1 MPFDA
6 IEYINTPRWLTSRLG
21 LERIREL
28 LDRLGRPQDRLK
40 FVHVAGTNGKGS
52 TCAFTASILAEAGF
66 KTGLFTS
73 PYVETFHER
82 IRVNGRNISDED
94 LTAATLRVRE
104 CAEAMEA
111 EGGEHPTE
119 FELMTAVALVHFA
132 HAGCDIVVLEVGLGG
147 RLDSTNVI
155 AAPEVAAIVSIALDH
170 TNLLGN
176 TLAEIAHEK
185 AGIVKAGSTVVSWPQ
200 EPSAMEVVEDAVR
213 RVGDKLVV
221 PDFSM
226 LSVGKVVGGAALL
239 TCGTALEHEGHAP
252 CSDSP
257 RCAAELRAEH
267 AAPTQKL
274 QASSSIDAG
283 FGGRMPRAVPH
294 EPNVPSGTF
303 VRAQDCLSTEV
314 PPHAL
319 ERTGQLNS
327 WHSHE
332 SQPEQPSL
340 VRRVPESAVIVMMPA
355 VAVVILVVAVIVI
368 IVNALTICFLSTRPI
383 EAVLGAFGFLA
394 VDQRQGRRRLERA
407 PDHLEQLDE
416 VHRRFRLRENKICVV
431 GARKRRLQFGEE
443 HLGSERAHE
452 ALLANDLE
460 HALGG
465 LGEPGHLDVGEAVTE
480 GGAMGRVHKRVRLNR
495 GNNRRR
501 FLQRANGAHELG
513 RSRSAALHRAPRHRV
528 EQHLRRTDRV
538 FLAGDVAHDVL
549 SLEGT
554 RVEHVLQGNRRLDEP
569 EVAHRGDRAELARE
583 TRRRCGEV
591 DEHRPGIR
599 RLNEP
604 AFVEVRI
611 LKRRLRG
618 AEGDDGGGIVDVDAA
633 LEAGVR
639 QAHGDL
645 VVKILVSQK
654 YVAH

>member
-28 LDRLGRPQDRLK
+28 LGRLGRPQDRLK

-132 HAGCDIVVLEVGLGG
+132 HVGCDIVVLEVGLGG

-185 AGIVKAGSTVVSWPQ
+185 AGIVKKGSTVVSWPQ
-200 EPSAMEVVEDAVR
+200 EPSAMEVVEDAAR

-221 PDFSM
+221 PDFSL
-226 LSVGKVVGGAALL
+226 LSVGKVTRGAALL
-239 TCGTALEHEGHAP
+239 TRGTALEHEGHAPCSDSPRFAAELRVEHAPHVQELQAGAEGGSTCETASERGQHAP

-267 AAPTQKL
+267 AVPAQKL

-303 VRAQDCLSTEV
+303 VRAQDCLSMAYA
-314 PPHAL
+314 H
-319 ERTGQLNS
+319 RTPM
-327 WHSHE
+327 
-332 SQPEQPSL
+332 SQ
-340 VRRVPESAVIVMMPA
+340 VESAVPMRLFSYRGREYATRLLGSYQPSNAAMAIEIAGALCERGWEIPDEAIARGIAETRWPARFEVLDQPAGMPTVVIDGGHNPQGAGVLADSLRDVFPDKRPVFLVGILADKDYRSMLRA
-355 VAVVILVVAVIVI
+355 VAPLASAFVCVTPP
-368 IVNALTICFLSTRPI
+368 NPRALDAADLA
-383 EAVLGAFGFLA
+383 EAIRETCGELGARATIEVAGDFDDA
-394 VDQRQGRRRLERA
+394 VSA
-407 PDHLEQLDE
+407 
-416 VHRRFRLRENKICVV
+416 
-431 GARKRRLQFGEE
+431 ARKIAGPEGLICAFGSLYSIADVKAAFLRAADSNSLQ
-443 HLGSERAHE
+443 
-452 ALLANDLE
+452 
-460 HALGG
+460 
-465 LGEPGHLDVGEAVTE
+465 P
-480 GGAMGRVHKRVRLNR
+480 
-495 GNNRRR
+495 
-501 FLQRANGAHELG
+501 
-513 RSRSAALHRAPRHRV
+513 
-528 EQHLRRTDRV
+528 
-538 FLAGDVAHDVL
+538 
-549 SLEGT
+549 
-554 RVEHVLQGNRRLDEP
+554 
-569 EVAHRGDRAELARE
+569 
-583 TRRRCGEV
+583 
-591 DEHRPGIR
+591 
-599 RLNEP
+599 
-604 AFVEVRI
+604 
-611 LKRRLRG
+611 
-618 AEGDDGGGIVDVDAA
+618 
-633 LEAGVR
+633 
-639 QAHGDL
+639 
-645 VVKILVSQK
+645 
-654 YVAH
+654 

>member
-82 IRVNGRNISDED
+82 IRVNGYNISDED

-132 HAGCDIVVLEVGLGG
+132 HVGCDIVVLEVGLGG

-185 AGIVKAGSTVVSWPQ
+185 AGVVKEGSTVVSWPQ

-221 PDFSM
+221 PDFSL
-226 LSVGKVVGGAALL
+226 LSVGKVTRGAVLS
-239 TCGTALEHEGHAP
+239 TCGTALEHEGHTP
-252 CSDSP
+252 CSNSP
-257 RCAAELRAEH
+257 RFAAELRAEH
-267 AAPTQKL
+267 APHAQEL
-274 QASSSIDAG
+274 QARAEGDSTCETASERGQHAPCSDSPRYAAELRAEPPARGRQAGAADDLGCGTAFEHAPRAQELQAGAGFDVG

-303 VRAQDCLSTEV
+303 VRAQGCLSMAYA
-314 PPHAL
+314 H
-319 ERTGQLNS
+319 RTPM
-327 WHSHE
+327 
-332 SQPEQPSL
+332 SQI
-340 VRRVPESAVIVMMPA
+340 ESAVPMRQFSYRGREYATRLLGSYQPSNAAMAIEIAGALREHGWEIPNEAIARGIAETRWSARFEVLDQPAGMPTLVIYGGHNPQGAGVLADSLRDVFTGKRPVFLVGILADKDYRSMLRA
-355 VAVVILVVAVIVI
+355 VAPLASAFVCVTPPNPRALDAADLAETIREICDELGVRATVEIAGDFDGAVSAARKI
-368 IVNALTICFLSTRPI
+368 AGSEGLIC
-383 EAVLGAFGFLA
+383 AFGSLYSIADVKAAFL
-394 VDQRQGRRRLERA
+394 RA
-407 PDHLEQLDE
+407 ADS
-416 VHRRFRLRENKICVV
+416 NS
-431 GARKRRLQFGEE
+431 LQ
-443 HLGSERAHE
+443 S
-452 ALLANDLE
+452 
-460 HALGG
+460 
-465 LGEPGHLDVGEAVTE
+465 
-480 GGAMGRVHKRVRLNR
+480 
-495 GNNRRR
+495 
-501 FLQRANGAHELG
+501 
-513 RSRSAALHRAPRHRV
+513 
-528 EQHLRRTDRV
+528 
-538 FLAGDVAHDVL
+538 
-549 SLEGT
+549 
-554 RVEHVLQGNRRLDEP
+554 
-569 EVAHRGDRAELARE
+569 
-583 TRRRCGEV
+583 
-591 DEHRPGIR
+591 
-599 RLNEP
+599 
-604 AFVEVRI
+604 
-611 LKRRLRG
+611 
-618 AEGDDGGGIVDVDAA
+618 
-633 LEAGVR
+633 
-639 QAHGDL
+639 
-645 VVKILVSQK
+645 
-654 YVAH
+654 

>member
-132 HAGCDIVVLEVGLGG
+132 HVGCDIVVLEVGLGG

-185 AGIVKAGSTVVSWPQ
+185 AGIVKEGSTVVSWPQ

-221 PDFSM
+221 PDFSR
-226 LSVGKVVGGAALL
+226 LSVGKVTRGAAPL
-239 TCGTALEHEGHAP
+239 TRGTALEHEGHTP

-257 RCAAELRAEH
+257 RYAAELRAEHAPRAQELQAGAEGGSTCETASGRGQHTPCSDSPRFAAELRAEH

-274 QASSSIDAG
+274 QASSSIDVG

-303 VRAQDCLSTEV
+303 VRAQDCLSLAYA
-314 PPHAL
+314 H
-319 ERTGQLNS
+319 RTPM
-327 WHSHE
+327 
-332 SQPEQPSL
+332 SQVEGTLPMRQFSYRGREYATRLLGSYQPSNAAMAIEIAGALRERGWEIPDEAIARGIAETRWPARFEVLDQPASMPTVVIDGGHNPQGAGVLADSLRDVFPGKRPVFL
-340 VRRVPESAVIVMMPA
+340 VGILADKDYRSMLRA
-355 VAVVILVVAVIVI
+355 VAPLASAFVCVTPPNPRALDAADLAETIRETCDELGVRATVEVAGDFDGAVSAARKI
-368 IVNALTICFLSTRPI
+368 AGSEGLIC
-383 EAVLGAFGFLA
+383 AFGSLYSIADVKAAFL
-394 VDQRQGRRRLERA
+394 RA
-407 PDHLEQLDE
+407 ADSSS
-416 VHRRFRLRENKICVV
+416 
-431 GARKRRLQFGEE
+431 LQ
-443 HLGSERAHE
+443 S
-452 ALLANDLE
+452 
-460 HALGG
+460 
-465 LGEPGHLDVGEAVTE
+465 
-480 GGAMGRVHKRVRLNR
+480 
-495 GNNRRR
+495 
-501 FLQRANGAHELG
+501 
-513 RSRSAALHRAPRHRV
+513 
-528 EQHLRRTDRV
+528 
-538 FLAGDVAHDVL
+538 
-549 SLEGT
+549 
-554 RVEHVLQGNRRLDEP
+554 
-569 EVAHRGDRAELARE
+569 
-583 TRRRCGEV
+583 
-591 DEHRPGIR
+591 
-599 RLNEP
+599 
-604 AFVEVRI
+604 
-611 LKRRLRG
+611 
-618 AEGDDGGGIVDVDAA
+618 
-633 LEAGVR
+633 
-639 QAHGDL
+639 
-645 VVKILVSQK
+645 
-654 YVAH
+654 

>member
-52 TCAFTASILAEAGF
+52 TCAFAASILAEAGF

-82 IRVNGRNISDED
+82 IRVNGCNISDED

-132 HAGCDIVVLEVGLGG
+132 HVDCDIVVLEVGLGG

-185 AGIVKAGSTVVSWPQ
+185 AGIVKEGSTVVSWPQ
-200 EPSAMEVVEDAVR
+200 EPSAMEVVEDAAR

-226 LSVGKVVGGAALL
+226 LSVGKVVGA
-239 TCGTALEHEGHAP
+239 TCGTALEHEGHTP

-267 AAPTQKL
+267 APHAQEL
-274 QASSSIDAG
+274 QAGAGFDAG

-303 VRAQDCLSTEV
+303 VRAQDCLSMAYA
-314 PPHAL
+314 H
-319 ERTGQLNS
+319 RTPV
-327 WHSHE
+327 
-332 SQPEQPSL
+332 SQ
-340 VRRVPESAVIVMMPA
+340 VESAVPMRQFSYRGCEYATRLLGSYQPSNAAMAIEIAGALRERGWEIPDEAIARGIAETRWPARFEVLDQPAGMPTAVIDGGHNPQGAGVLADSLRDVFPGKRPVFLVGILADKDYRSMLRA
-355 VAVVILVVAVIVI
+355 VAPLASAFVCVTPPNPRALDAADLAETIRETCDEIGVRATVEVAGDFDGAVS
-368 IVNALTICFLSTRPI
+368 AARKLAGSEGLIC
-383 EAVLGAFGFLA
+383 AFGSLYSIADVKAAFL
-394 VDQRQGRRRLERA
+394 RA
-407 PDHLEQLDE
+407 ADSSS
-416 VHRRFRLRENKICVV
+416 
-431 GARKRRLQFGEE
+431 LQ
-443 HLGSERAHE
+443 S
-452 ALLANDLE
+452 
-460 HALGG
+460 
-465 LGEPGHLDVGEAVTE
+465 
-480 GGAMGRVHKRVRLNR
+480 
-495 GNNRRR
+495 
-501 FLQRANGAHELG
+501 
-513 RSRSAALHRAPRHRV
+513 
-528 EQHLRRTDRV
+528 
-538 FLAGDVAHDVL
+538 
-549 SLEGT
+549 
-554 RVEHVLQGNRRLDEP
+554 
-569 EVAHRGDRAELARE
+569 
-583 TRRRCGEV
+583 
-591 DEHRPGIR
+591 
-599 RLNEP
+599 
-604 AFVEVRI
+604 
-611 LKRRLRG
+611 
-618 AEGDDGGGIVDVDAA
+618 
-633 LEAGVR
+633 
-639 QAHGDL
+639 
-645 VVKILVSQK
+645 
-654 YVAH
+654 

>member
-132 HAGCDIVVLEVGLGG
+132 HVGCDIVVLEVGLGG

-200 EPSAMEVVEDAVR
+200 EPSAMEVVEDAAR
-213 RVGDKLVV
+213 RVDDQLVV
-221 PDFSM
+221 PDFSL
-226 LSVGKVVGGAALL
+226 LSVGKVVGASCEA
-239 TCGTALEHEGHAP
+239 ALEHEGHTP

-257 RCAAELRAEH
+257 RFAAELRAEHAPHAQELQAGAEGGSACETASGRGQHTPCSDSPRFAAELRAEH

-303 VRAQDCLSTEV
+303 VRAQGCLSMAYA
-314 PPHAL
+314 H
-319 ERTGQLNS
+319 RTPM
-327 WHSHE
+327 
-332 SQPEQPSL
+332 SQ
-340 VRRVPESAVIVMMPA
+340 VESAVPMRQFSYRGREYATRLLGSYQPSNAAMAIEIAGALRERGWEIPDEAIARGIAETRWPARFEVLDQPAGMPTVVIDGGHNPQGAGVLADSLRDVFPDKRPVFLVGILADKDYRSMLRA
-355 VAVVILVVAVIVI
+355 VAPLASAFVCVTPPNPRALDAADLAEAIRETCDELGVSATVKVAGDFDGAVSAARRI
-368 IVNALTICFLSTRPI
+368 AGSEGLIC
-383 EAVLGAFGFLA
+383 AFGSLYSIADVKAAFL
-394 VDQRQGRRRLERA
+394 RA
-407 PDHLEQLDE
+407 ADS
-416 VHRRFRLRENKICVV
+416 NS
-431 GARKRRLQFGEE
+431 LQ
-443 HLGSERAHE
+443 S
-452 ALLANDLE
+452 
-460 HALGG
+460 
-465 LGEPGHLDVGEAVTE
+465 
-480 GGAMGRVHKRVRLNR
+480 
-495 GNNRRR
+495 
-501 FLQRANGAHELG
+501 
-513 RSRSAALHRAPRHRV
+513 
-528 EQHLRRTDRV
+528 
-538 FLAGDVAHDVL
+538 
-549 SLEGT
+549 
-554 RVEHVLQGNRRLDEP
+554 
-569 EVAHRGDRAELARE
+569 
-583 TRRRCGEV
+583 
-591 DEHRPGIR
+591 
-599 RLNEP
+599 
-604 AFVEVRI
+604 
-611 LKRRLRG
+611 
-618 AEGDDGGGIVDVDAA
+618 
-633 LEAGVR
+633 
-639 QAHGDL
+639 
-645 VVKILVSQK
+645 
-654 YVAH
+654 

>member
-28 LDRLGRPQDRLK
+28 LDRLGRPQDRLN

-132 HAGCDIVVLEVGLGG
+132 HVGCDIVVLEVGLGG

-185 AGIVKAGSTVVSWPQ
+185 AGIVKEGSTVVSWPQ

-226 LSVGKVVGGAALL
+226 LSVGKVTRGAALL
-239 TCGTALEHEGHAP
+239 TRGTALEHEGRTSCSDSPRFAAELRAEHAPHAQELQAGAEGGSTCETASGRGQHTP

-257 RCAAELRAEH
+257 RFAAELRAEH

-274 QASSSIDAG
+274 QASSSIDVG

-294 EPNVPSGTF
+294 EPNMPSGTF
-303 VRAQDCLSTEV
+303 VRAQDCLSMAYA
-314 PPHAL
+314 H
-319 ERTGQLNS
+319 RTPV
-327 WHSHE
+327 
-332 SQPEQPSL
+332 SQ
-340 VRRVPESAVIVMMPA
+340 VESAVPMRQFSYRGCEYATRLLGSYQPSNAAMAIEIAGALRERGWEIPDEAIARGIAETRWPARFEVLDQPASMPTVVIDGGHNPQGAGVLADSLRDVFPGKRPVFLVGILADKDYRSMLRA
-355 VAVVILVVAVIVI
+355 VAPLASAFVCVTPPNPRALDAADLAETIRETCDELGVSATVEVAGDFDGAVSAARKI
-368 IVNALTICFLSTRPI
+368 AGSEGLIC
-383 EAVLGAFGFLA
+383 AFGSLYSIA
-394 VDQRQGRRRLERA
+394 
-407 PDHLEQLDE
+407 
-416 VHRRFRLRENKICVV
+416 
-431 GARKRRLQFGEE
+431 
-443 HLGSERAHE
+443 
-452 ALLANDLE
+452 
-460 HALGG
+460 
-465 LGEPGHLDVGEAVTE
+465 DVKA
-480 GGAMGRVHKRVRLNR
+480 
-495 GNNRRR
+495 
-501 FLQRANGAHELG
+501 
-513 RSRSAALHRAPRHRV
+513 
-528 EQHLRRTDRV
+528 V
-538 FLAGDVAHDVL
+538 FLRAADSS
-549 SLEGT
+549 SL
-554 RVEHVLQGNRRLDEP
+554 Q
-569 EVAHRGDRAELARE
+569 
-583 TRRRCGEV
+583 
-591 DEHRPGIR
+591 
-599 RLNEP
+599 
-604 AFVEVRI
+604 
-611 LKRRLRG
+611 
-618 AEGDDGGGIVDVDAA
+618 
-633 LEAGVR
+633 
-639 QAHGDL
+639 
-645 VVKILVSQK
+645 S
-654 YVAH
+654 

>member
-28 LDRLGRPQDRLK
+28 LNRLGRPQDRLK

-104 CAEAMEA
+104 CAEAMET

-132 HAGCDIVVLEVGLGG
+132 HVGCDIVVLEVGLGG

-185 AGIVKAGSTVVSWPQ
+185 AGIVKKGSAVVSWPQ
-200 EPSAMEVVEDAVR
+200 EPSAMEVVEDAAR

-221 PDFSM
+221 PDFSL
-226 LSVGKVVGGAALL
+226 LSVGKVTRGAALL
-239 TCGTALEHEGHAP
+239 TCGTALEHEGHTP

-267 AAPTQKL
+267 ASHVQEL

-303 VRAQDCLSTEV
+303 VRAQDCLSMAYA
-314 PPHAL
+314 H
-319 ERTGQLNS
+319 RTPM
-327 WHSHE
+327 
-332 SQPEQPSL
+332 SQ
-340 VRRVPESAVIVMMPA
+340 VESAVPMRQFSYRGREYATRLLGSYQPSNAAMAIEIAGALCERGWEIPDEAIARGIAETRWPARFEVLDQPAGMPTVVIDGGHNPQGAGVLADSLRDVFPDKRPVFLVGILADKDYRSMLRA
-355 VAVVILVVAVIVI
+355 VAPLASAFVCVTPP
-368 IVNALTICFLSTRPI
+368 NPRALDAADLAETIRETCG
-383 EAVLGAFGFLA
+383 ELGARATIEVAGDFDDA
-394 VDQRQGRRRLERA
+394 VSA
-407 PDHLEQLDE
+407 
-416 VHRRFRLRENKICVV
+416 
-431 GARKRRLQFGEE
+431 ARKIAGPEGLICAFGSLYSIADVKAAFLRAADSNSLQ
-443 HLGSERAHE
+443 
-452 ALLANDLE
+452 
-460 HALGG
+460 
-465 LGEPGHLDVGEAVTE
+465 P
-480 GGAMGRVHKRVRLNR
+480 
-495 GNNRRR
+495 
-501 FLQRANGAHELG
+501 
-513 RSRSAALHRAPRHRV
+513 
-528 EQHLRRTDRV
+528 
-538 FLAGDVAHDVL
+538 
-549 SLEGT
+549 
-554 RVEHVLQGNRRLDEP
+554 
-569 EVAHRGDRAELARE
+569 
-583 TRRRCGEV
+583 
-591 DEHRPGIR
+591 
-599 RLNEP
+599 
-604 AFVEVRI
+604 
-611 LKRRLRG
+611 
-618 AEGDDGGGIVDVDAA
+618 
-633 LEAGVR
+633 
-639 QAHGDL
+639 
-645 VVKILVSQK
+645 
-654 YVAH
+654 

>member
-132 HAGCDIVVLEVGLGG
+132 HVGCDIVVLEVGLGG

-185 AGIVKAGSTVVSWPQ
+185 AGIVKKGSTVASWPQ
-200 EPSAMEVVEDAVR
+200 EPSAMEVVEDAAR
-213 RVGDKLVV
+213 RAGDKLVV
-221 PDFSM
+221 PDFSL
-226 LSVGKVVGGAALL
+226 LSVGKVTRGAALL
-239 TCGTALEHEGHAP
+239 TRGTALEHEGHTP

-257 RCAAELRAEH
+257 RFAAELRAEPPARGRQVGAADDLGCGTAFEH
-267 AAPTQKL
+267 APHAQEL
-274 QASSSIDAG
+274 QAGAGFDAG

-303 VRAQDCLSTEV
+303 VRAQDCLSMAYAHRTPMSQVESGV
-314 PPHAL
+314 PMRQFSYRGREYATRL
-319 ERTGQLNS
+319 LGS
-327 WHSHE
+327 Y
-332 SQPEQPSL
+332 QPSNAAMAIEIAGALRERGWEIPDEAIARGIAETRWPARFEVLDQPAGMPTVVIDGGHNPQGAGVLADSLWDVFPDKRPVFL
-340 VRRVPESAVIVMMPA
+340 VGILADKDYRSMLRA
-355 VAVVILVVAVIVI
+355 VAPLASAFVCVTPP
-368 IVNALTICFLSTRPI
+368 NPRALDAADLA
-383 EAVLGAFGFLA
+383 EAIRETCGELGA
-394 VDQRQGRRRLERA
+394 RA
-407 PDHLEQLDE
+407 TIE
-416 VHRRFRLRENKICVV
+416 VAGDFDDAASA
-431 GARKRRLQFGEE
+431 ARKIA
-443 HLGSERAHE
+443 GSEGLICAFGSLYSIADVKAAFLRA
-452 ALLANDLE
+452 ADSNS
-460 HALGG
+460 
-465 LGEPGHLDVGEAVTE
+465 
-480 GGAMGRVHKRVRLNR
+480 
-495 GNNRRR
+495 
-501 FLQRANGAHELG
+501 LQ
-513 RSRSAALHRAPRHRV
+513 P
-528 EQHLRRTDRV
+528 
-538 FLAGDVAHDVL
+538 
-549 SLEGT
+549 
-554 RVEHVLQGNRRLDEP
+554 
-569 EVAHRGDRAELARE
+569 
-583 TRRRCGEV
+583 
-591 DEHRPGIR
+591 
-599 RLNEP
+599 
-604 AFVEVRI
+604 
-611 LKRRLRG
+611 
-618 AEGDDGGGIVDVDAA
+618 
-633 LEAGVR
+633 
-639 QAHGDL
+639 
-645 VVKILVSQK
+645 
-654 YVAH
+654 

>member
-111 EGGEHPTE
+111 GGGEHPTE

-132 HAGCDIVVLEVGLGG
+132 HVGCDIVVLEVGLGG

-185 AGIVKAGSTVVSWPQ
+185 AGIVKKGSTVVSWPQ
-200 EPSAMEVVEDAVR
+200 EPSAMEVVEDAAR
-213 RVGDKLVV
+213 RAGDKLVV
-221 PDFSM
+221 PDFSQ
-226 LSVGKVVGGAALL
+226 LSVGKVVGV
-239 TCGTALEHEGHAP
+239 TCGTALGHEGHTP

-267 AAPTQKL
+267 APHAQELQAGAEGGLTCETASARGQHTPCSDSPRFAAELRAEHVVPAQKL

-294 EPNVPSGTF
+294 EPNVPPDTF
-303 VRAQDCLSTEV
+303 VRAQDRLDMSYA
-314 PPHAL
+314 H
-319 ERTGQLNS
+319 RTPMSQV
-327 WHSHE
+327 E
-332 SQPEQPSL
+332 SGVMRQFSYRGREYATRLLGSYQPSNVAMAIEIAGALRERGWEIPDEAIARGIAETRWPARFEVLDQPAGMPTVVIDGGHNPQGAGVLADSLRDVFPDKRPVFL
-340 VRRVPESAVIVMMPA
+340 VGILADKDYRSMLRA
-355 VAVVILVVAVIVI
+355 VAPLASAFVCVTPP
-368 IVNALTICFLSTRPI
+368 NPRALDAADLA
-383 EAVLGAFGFLA
+383 EAIRETCGELGA
-394 VDQRQGRRRLERA
+394 RA
-407 PDHLEQLDE
+407 TIE
-416 VHRRFRLRENKICVV
+416 VAGDFDDAASA
-431 GARKRRLQFGEE
+431 ARKIA
-443 HLGSERAHE
+443 GSEGLICAFGSLYSIADVKAAFLRA
-452 ALLANDLE
+452 ADSNS
-460 HALGG
+460 
-465 LGEPGHLDVGEAVTE
+465 
-480 GGAMGRVHKRVRLNR
+480 
-495 GNNRRR
+495 
-501 FLQRANGAHELG
+501 LQ
-513 RSRSAALHRAPRHRV
+513 P
-528 EQHLRRTDRV
+528 
-538 FLAGDVAHDVL
+538 
-549 SLEGT
+549 
-554 RVEHVLQGNRRLDEP
+554 
-569 EVAHRGDRAELARE
+569 
-583 TRRRCGEV
+583 
-591 DEHRPGIR
+591 
-599 RLNEP
+599 
-604 AFVEVRI
+604 
-611 LKRRLRG
+611 
-618 AEGDDGGGIVDVDAA
+618 
-633 LEAGVR
+633 
-639 QAHGDL
+639 
-645 VVKILVSQK
+645 
-654 YVAH
+654 

>member
-82 IRVNGRNISDED
+82 IRVSGCNISDED

-132 HAGCDIVVLEVGLGG
+132 HVGCDIVVLEVGLGG

-200 EPSAMEVVEDAVR
+200 EPSAMEVVEDAAR

-226 LSVGKVVGGAALL
+226 LSVGKVTRGAALL
-239 TCGTALEHEGHAP
+239 TRGTALEHEGHTPCSDSPRCAAELRAEHVPHAQELQARAEGDSTCEAGDPAREAP

-257 RCAAELRAEH
+257 RFAAELRAEH

-274 QASSSIDAG
+274 QASSSIDVG

-303 VRAQDCLSTEV
+303 VRAQGCLSMAYA
-314 PPHAL
+314 H
-319 ERTGQLNS
+319 RTPM
-327 WHSHE
+327 
-332 SQPEQPSL
+332 SQI
-340 VRRVPESAVIVMMPA
+340 ESAVPMRQFSYRGREYATRLLGSYQPSNAAMAIEIAGALREHGWEIPNEAIARGIAETRWSARFEVLDQPAGMPTVVIDGGHNPQGAGVLADSLRDVFPGKRPVFLVGILADKDYRSMLRA
-355 VAVVILVVAVIVI
+355 VAPLASAFVCVTPPNPRALDAADLAERIREICDELGVRATVEIAGDFDGAVSAARKI
-368 IVNALTICFLSTRPI
+368 AGSEGLIC
-383 EAVLGAFGFLA
+383 AFGSLYSIADVKAAFL
-394 VDQRQGRRRLERA
+394 RA
-407 PDHLEQLDE
+407 TDGDS
-416 VHRRFRLRENKICVV
+416 LR
-431 GARKRRLQFGEE
+431 
-443 HLGSERAHE
+443 S
-452 ALLANDLE
+452 
-460 HALGG
+460 
-465 LGEPGHLDVGEAVTE
+465 
-480 GGAMGRVHKRVRLNR
+480 
-495 GNNRRR
+495 
-501 FLQRANGAHELG
+501 
-513 RSRSAALHRAPRHRV
+513 
-528 EQHLRRTDRV
+528 
-538 FLAGDVAHDVL
+538 
-549 SLEGT
+549 
-554 RVEHVLQGNRRLDEP
+554 
-569 EVAHRGDRAELARE
+569 
-583 TRRRCGEV
+583 
-591 DEHRPGIR
+591 
-599 RLNEP
+599 
-604 AFVEVRI
+604 
-611 LKRRLRG
+611 
-618 AEGDDGGGIVDVDAA
+618 
-633 LEAGVR
+633 
-639 QAHGDL
+639 
-645 VVKILVSQK
+645 
-654 YVAH
+654 

>member
-132 HAGCDIVVLEVGLGG
+132 RVGCDIVVLEVGLGG

-185 AGIVKAGSTVVSWPQ
+185 AGIVKEASTVVSWPQ
-200 EPSAMEVVEDAVR
+200 EPSAMEVVEDAAR
-213 RVGDKLVV
+213 RAGDKLVV
-221 PDFSM
+221 PDFSL
-226 LSVGKVVGGAALL
+226 LSVGKVTRGAALL
-239 TCGTALEHEGHAP
+239 TRGTALEHEGHTP

-257 RCAAELRAEH
+257 RFAAELRAEH
-267 AAPTQKL
+267 APHAQEL
-274 QASSSIDAG
+274 QAGAEGGSTCEAGDPAREAPCSNSPRFAAELRAEPPARGRQVGAADDLGCGTAFEHAPHAQELQAGAGFDAG

-303 VRAQDCLSTEV
+303 VRAQDCLSMAYAHRTPMSQVESGV
-314 PPHAL
+314 PMRQFSYRGREYATRL
-319 ERTGQLNS
+319 LGS
-327 WHSHE
+327 Y
-332 SQPEQPSL
+332 QPSNAAMAIEIAGALRERGWEIPDEAIVRGIAETRWPARFEVLDQPAGMPTVVIDGGHNPQGAGVLADSLWDVFPDKRPVFL
-340 VRRVPESAVIVMMPA
+340 VGILADKDYRSMLRA
-355 VAVVILVVAVIVI
+355 VAPLASAFVCVTPP
-368 IVNALTICFLSTRPI
+368 NPRALDAADLA
-383 EAVLGAFGFLA
+383 EAIRETCGELGA
-394 VDQRQGRRRLERA
+394 RA
-407 PDHLEQLDE
+407 TIE
-416 VHRRFRLRENKICVV
+416 VAGDFDDAASA
-431 GARKRRLQFGEE
+431 ARKIA
-443 HLGSERAHE
+443 GSEGLICAFGSLYSIADVKAAFLRA
-452 ALLANDLE
+452 ADSNS
-460 HALGG
+460 
-465 LGEPGHLDVGEAVTE
+465 
-480 GGAMGRVHKRVRLNR
+480 
-495 GNNRRR
+495 
-501 FLQRANGAHELG
+501 LQ
-513 RSRSAALHRAPRHRV
+513 P
-528 EQHLRRTDRV
+528 
-538 FLAGDVAHDVL
+538 
-549 SLEGT
+549 
-554 RVEHVLQGNRRLDEP
+554 
-569 EVAHRGDRAELARE
+569 
-583 TRRRCGEV
+583 
-591 DEHRPGIR
+591 
-599 RLNEP
+599 
-604 AFVEVRI
+604 
-611 LKRRLRG
+611 
-618 AEGDDGGGIVDVDAA
+618 
-633 LEAGVR
+633 
-639 QAHGDL
+639 
-645 VVKILVSQK
+645 
-654 YVAH
+654 

>member
-104 CAEAMEA
+104 SAEAMEA

-132 HAGCDIVVLEVGLGG
+132 HVGCDIVVLEVGLGG

-185 AGIVKAGSTVVSWPQ
+185 AGIVKKGSTVVSWPQ
-200 EPSAMEVVEDAVR
+200 EPSAMEVVEDAAR

-221 PDFSM
+221 PDFSL
-226 LSVGKVVGGAALL
+226 LSVGKVTRGAALL
-239 TCGTALEHEGHAP
+239 TRGTALEHEGHTPCSDSPRFAAELRAEHVPHAQELQAGAEGGSTCETASERGQHAP

-257 RCAAELRAEH
+257 RCAAELRAEPPARGRQVGAADDLGCGTAFELAPH
-267 AAPTQKL
+267 AQEL
-274 QASSSIDAG
+274 QAGAGFDAG

-303 VRAQDCLSTEV
+303 VRAQDCLSMAYAHQTLMLQVEGTL
-314 PPHAL
+314 PMRQFSYRGREYATRL
-319 ERTGQLNS
+319 LGS
-327 WHSHE
+327 Y
-332 SQPEQPSL
+332 QPSNAAMAIEIAGALRERGWEIPDEAIARGIAETRWPARFEVLDQPAGMPTVVIDGGHNPQGAGVL
-340 VRRVPESAVIVMMPA
+340 VDSLWDVFPDKRSVFLVGILADKDYRSMLRA
-355 VAVVILVVAVIVI
+355 VAPLASAFVCVTPP
-368 IVNALTICFLSTRPI
+368 NPRALDAAALAEAIREICG
-383 EAVLGAFGFLA
+383 ELGA
-394 VDQRQGRRRLERA
+394 RA
-407 PDHLEQLDE
+407 TIE
-416 VHRRFRLRENKICVV
+416 VAGSFDDAASA
-431 GARKRRLQFGEE
+431 ARKIA
-443 HLGSERAHE
+443 GSEGLICAFGSLYSIADVKAAFLRA
-452 ALLANDLE
+452 ADSN
-460 HALGG
+460 
-465 LGEPGHLDVGEAVTE
+465 
-480 GGAMGRVHKRVRLNR
+480 
-495 GNNRRR
+495 
-501 FLQRANGAHELG
+501 
-513 RSRSAALHRAPRHRV
+513 
-528 EQHLRRTDRV
+528 
-538 FLAGDVAHDVL
+538 
-549 SLEGT
+549 SL
-554 RVEHVLQGNRRLDEP
+554 
-569 EVAHRGDRAELARE
+569 
-583 TRRRCGEV
+583 
-591 DEHRPGIR
+591 
-599 RLNEP
+599 
-604 AFVEVRI
+604 
-611 LKRRLRG
+611 
-618 AEGDDGGGIVDVDAA
+618 
-633 LEAGVR
+633 
-639 QAHGDL
+639 
-645 VVKILVSQK
+645 
-654 YVAH
+654 

>member
-6 IEYINTPRWLTSRLG
+6 IEYINTPRWLASRLG

-28 LDRLGRPQDRLK
+28 LDRLGRPQDRLN

-132 HAGCDIVVLEVGLGG
+132 HVGCDIVVLEVGLGG

-155 AAPEVAAIVSIALDH
+155 AAPEAAAIVSIALDH

-185 AGIVKAGSTVVSWPQ
+185 AGIVKEGSTVVSWPQ

-226 LSVGKVVGGAALL
+226 LSVGKVTRGAALL
-239 TCGTALEHEGHAP
+239 TRGTALEHEGHIP

-257 RCAAELRAEH
+257 CCAAELRAEH
-267 AAPTQKL
+267 APRAQEL
-274 QASSSIDAG
+274 QAGAEGGSTCEAGDPAREAPCSNSPRFAAELRAEPPARGRQVGAADDLGCGTVFGHAPHAQELQAGAGFDAG

-303 VRAQDCLSTEV
+303 VRAQDCLSMAYA
-314 PPHAL
+314 H
-319 ERTGQLNS
+319 RTPM
-327 WHSHE
+327 
-332 SQPEQPSL
+332 SQ
-340 VRRVPESAVIVMMPA
+340 VESAVPMRQFFYRGCEYATRLLGSYQPSNAAMAIEIAGALRERGWEIPDEAIACGIAETRWPARFEVLDQPAGMPT
-355 VAVVILVVAVIVI
+355 VVIDGGHNPQGAGVLADSLRDVFPDKRPVFLVGILADKDYRSMLRAV
-368 IVNALTICFLSTRPI
+368 
-383 EAVLGAFGFLA
+383 
-394 VDQRQGRRRLERA
+394 
-407 PDHLEQLDE
+407 
-416 VHRRFRLRENKICVV
+416 
-431 GARKRRLQFGEE
+431 
-443 HLGSERAHE
+443 
-452 ALLANDLE
+452 ALLASAFVCVTPPNPRAFDAADL
-460 HALGG
+460 A
-465 LGEPGHLDVGEAVTE
+465 EAIRETCD
-480 GGAMGRVHKRVRLNR
+480 
-495 GNNRRR
+495 
-501 FLQRANGAHELG
+501 ELG
-513 RSRSAALHRAPRHRV
+513 VSATVEVAGDFDGAVSAARKIAGSEGLICAFGSLYSIADVKAAFLRAA
-528 EQHLRRTDRV
+528 DSS
-538 FLAGDVAHDVL
+538 
-549 SLEGT
+549 SL
-554 RVEHVLQGNRRLDEP
+554 Q
-569 EVAHRGDRAELARE
+569 
-583 TRRRCGEV
+583 
-591 DEHRPGIR
+591 
-599 RLNEP
+599 
-604 AFVEVRI
+604 
-611 LKRRLRG
+611 
-618 AEGDDGGGIVDVDAA
+618 
-633 LEAGVR
+633 
-639 QAHGDL
+639 
-645 VVKILVSQK
+645 S
-654 YVAH
+654 